1 MVYVDDIIIT
11 GSDPSYLSS
20 FTKALDLQF
29 SLKDL
34 GHLSFFLGVEVNR
47 IGSGI
52 HLSQANYIRDLLTRA
67 KMTDCKPSPSPA
79 DSTIQ
84 LSKHGETFAG
94 PSVYRSIVGAL
105 QYVTIT
111 RPEISFSVSRVCQY
125 MHNPTMDHWK
135 AVKRILRYLKGTLTY
150 GLSIIPSTFSSVHVY
165 CDAGWA
171 ANPDD
176 RRSHHGFAVY
186 YGSNLI
192 SWSSRKQQVVARSST
207 EAEYCAIAFA
217 ASEVSWLTSLLKE
230 LQLPCP
236 PAPVVFCDNISAIYL
251 TSQSFFSSAVETH

>member
-1 MVYVDDIIIT
+1 
-11 GSDPSYLSS
+11 
-20 FTKALDLQF
+20 
-29 SLKDL
+29 
-34 GHLSFFLGVEVNR
+34 
-47 IGSGI
+47 
-52 HLSQANYIRDLLTRA
+52 
-67 KMTDCKPSPSPA
+67 MTDCKPSPSPA

-171 ANPDD
+171 ADPDD

-186 YGSNLI
+186 YGYNLI

-236 PAPVVFCDNISAIYL
+236 PAPVVFCDNISAIYFTANPVFHQRL
-251 TSQSFFSSAVETH
+251 KHIEIDYHFVREKVDRGQLSVRYIPSTDQTADIFTKALSSSRFSQLRSKLNVSKLDMSLPGGVR